1 MVLVLLIP
9 WCAWAQEANVQGGD
23 AVSGQGGESSRIE
36 NVGQMPGMN
45 MSGDRTGNKTG
56 DTAGD
61 KTDHKKDEAGM
72 SMHMNMGMHMHPET
86 FIAEIEHHS
95 NSGTS
100 AEPNS
105 TPAPMLMAAK
115 GGWEFMFHA
124 NVFVGDLQQSGARGA
139 DRFFSTNWFMGMA
152 QHQVGPGLFTARV
165 MLSLEPA
172 TVTGRRYPLLF
183 QQGETAFG
191 LPIVDG
197 QHPHDFIME
206 LAAIYDVKLGDESL
220 LSFYFAPMGDPAMG
234 PTAYPHRASAIE
246 NPVGSLGHHQQ
257 DSTHI
262 AADVATVGFT
272 YRIVRLEASG
282 FHGREPDEFR
292 WNIDAGKMDSWS
304 TRVTIQPGRNWS
316 GQYSYARIV
325 SPEALFAGEDQER
338 MTASVMY
345 NRPIGGTPGD
355 GKLGS
360 GNWAST
366 ALWGR
371 TRSLRDGSVFNSY
384 LLESTL
390 RFFTRNYV
398 WTRVENADRSDEL
411 ILGEHALP
419 PGFEENRVGRVQAYT
434 FGYAHDFD
442 VIPRVASALGAQVTT
457 YGVPDVLGP
466 TYGVHPVG
474 GMVFVRFRPYSG
486 KDR

>member
-1 MVLVLLIP
+1 
-9 WCAWAQEANVQGGD
+9 
-23 AVSGQGGESSRIE
+23 
-36 NVGQMPGMN
+36 
-45 MSGDRTGNKTG
+45 MS
-56 DTAGD
+56 
-61 KTDHKKDEAGM
+61 
-72 SMHMNMGMHMHPET
+72 MHMHPEN
-86 FIAEIEHHS
+86 FIQEIEHHS
-95 NSGTS
+95 SSGTS

-105 TPAPMLMAAK
+105 TPTPMLMAMK
-115 GGWEFMFHA
+115 GQWEFMFHA
-124 NVFVGDLQQSGARGA
+124 NVFIGDLQQSGARGA

-152 QHQVGPGLFTARV
+152 QHQAGPGVFTARV

-206 LAAIYDVKLGDESL
+206 LAALYDMKLGDKSL

-262 AADVATVGFT
+262 AGDVATVGFT
-272 YRIVRLEASG
+272 HRIARLEVSG

-304 TRVTIQPGRNWS
+304 TRLTLQPGKNWS
-316 GQYSYARIV
+316 GQYSYARIA
-325 SPEALFAGEDQER
+325 SPEALFANEDQER

-345 NRPIGGTPGD
+345 NKPLGD
-355 GKLGS
+355 GKLGG

-366 ALWGR
+366 ILWGR
-371 TRSLRDGSVFNSY
+371 TRSLQDNSVFNSY

-390 RFFTRNYV
+390 RFFKRNYA
-398 WTRVENADRSDEL
+398 WTRVENADRSNEL
-411 ILGEHALP
+411 ILGEAALP
-419 PGFEENRVGRVQAYT
+419 PGFEERRIGRVQAYT
-434 FGYAHDFD
+434 VGYSRDFD
-442 VIPRVASALGAQVTT
+442 VIPHVASAVGVQFTT
-457 YGVPDVLGP
+457 YGVPEVLQP
-466 TYGVHPVG
+466 IYGGHPAG
-474 GMVFVRFRPYSG
+474 GMVFVRLRPYSG
-486 KDR
+486 SDR